1 MTDGS
6 KITNWIRQKAISNG
20 FDSCGFTSA
29 RLPEITKNRL
39 ANFVDAGYHGE
50 MRWLDETKDRRSSPD
65 NMWDEAQSAIILGVN
80 YGPDHNPLDNL
91 SQKSDGNISV
101 YARGRDYHE
110 VIKGKLKQ
118 LAGQIASKWAYQVK
132 VFVDTAPLMEK
143 PLAQQAGLGWQGKHT
158 NLVSQEFGS
167 WLFLG
172 VILTDASLPEDP
184 IEADHCGSCTACL
197 DVCPTKAFPAAYQL
211 DARRCISYLTI
222 EQKTQIA
229 PEFRAAIGN
238 RIFGCDDCLAVC
250 PWNKFAQL
258 SQHIKLQPK
267 HDPARYPLSELL
279 VLDDA
284 GFRSYFSAMPVRR
297 AGYERFMRNVLIAA
311 GNSKDTALVPLIMP
325 YLESDFPLVQSMA
338 VWALSCL
345 ISQDALRA
353 LYQPSEQADVMAE
366 WQRALGSLLPEA

>member
-1 MTDGS
+1 MTQGA
-6 KITNWIRQKAISNG
+6 KTTNWIRQKAIENG

-29 RLPEITKNRL
+29 RLPDITKERL
-39 ANFVDAGYHGE
+39 ANFIEADYHGE
-50 MRWLDETKDRRSSPD
+50 MAWLDETKERRTSPD
-65 NMWDEAQSAIILGVN
+65 SMWNEAQSAIILSVN

-91 SQKSDGNISV
+91 ETKIDGNISV

-110 VIKGKLKQ
+110 VIKGQLKQ
-118 LAGQIASKWAYQVK
+118 LAGQIAAKWACQVK

-143 PLAQQAGLGWQGKHT
+143 PLAQQAGIGWQGKHT
-158 NLVSQEFGS
+158 NLVSRDFGS

-172 VILTDASLPEDP
+172 VILTDAILPPDEPED
-184 IEADHCGSCTACL
+184 DHCGNCTACL
-197 DVCPTKAFPAAYQL
+197 DICPTNAFPRPYQL

-222 EQKTQIA
+222 EQKSQIA
-229 PEFRAAIGN
+229 FEYRAAIGN

-267 HDPARYPLSELL
+267 HDPARYPLEELL

-311 GNSKDTALVPLIMP
+311 GNSQDKSLIPLVTP
-325 YLESDFPLVQSMA
+325 YLESDLPLVQSMA

-345 ISQDALRA
+345 MEAQDLVT
-353 LYQPSEQADVMAE
+353 YYKPSKDSETELE
-366 WQRALGSLLPEA
+366 WQRALGSLMPTT